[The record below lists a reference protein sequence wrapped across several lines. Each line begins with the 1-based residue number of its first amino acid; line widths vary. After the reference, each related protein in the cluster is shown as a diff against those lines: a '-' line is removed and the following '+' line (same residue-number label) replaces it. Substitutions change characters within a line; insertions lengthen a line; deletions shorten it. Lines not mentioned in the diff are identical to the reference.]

1 METNYRI
8 INFTTGP
15 VMIPDEV
22 KKTFSELPES
32 HRTQQ
37 FSNSFAEL
45 QNKLCAFTKAKYVNF
60 FTGSGTL
67 ANEVMIAQI
76 KRNNAKGIVLSN
88 GEFGNRLINQ
98 CKRQGIDFIS
108 YNKDWGSEFELNEIE
123 EILKNKDLNWILFVH
138 SESSTGCIN
147 DMKNIVSLAT
157 KYQLNIY
164 VDTVSSISNQEINL
178 NEVTIAT
185 ASSGKGLAS
194 IPGIALV
201 FSNERIEPD
210 DNIPTYLDL
219 GYYFQKDG
227 IPFTIS
233 SNLIFALNEATNFT
247 TTSSHLKNIS
257 ELSSYLIQ
265 KLKAFANIEILN
277 TKYAL
282 QSHIITIKP
291 MHGLLSTALGN
302 ALMKKNIDTSFNSKY
317 LVERN
322 FLQIAIMSQHSKDE
336 IDLLVENL
344 GEQLYHCQ
352 VETPDSTVS
361 SN

>member
-15 VMIPDEV
+15 VTIPDEV
-22 KKTFSELPES
+22 KKTFSELPSS
-32 HRTQQ
+32 HRTQH
-37 FSNSFAEL
+37 FSVSFAAL
-45 QNKLCAFTKAKYVNF
+45 QKKLCAFTNAKYVNF

-76 KRNNAKGIVLSN
+76 KRNNTKGIVLSN

-98 CKRQGIDFIS
+98 CKRQGIDFIT
-108 YNKDWGSEFELNEIE
+108 YNKDWGSEFELSEIE
-123 EILKNKDLNWILFVH
+123 KTIKHQDLKWILFVH

-147 DMKNIVSLAT
+147 DIENIISLAK

-164 VDTVSSISNQEINL
+164 VDTVSSISNQQVNL
-178 NEVTIAT
+178 HDVTIAT

-194 IPGIALV
+194 FSGIALV
-201 FSNERIEPD
+201 FSNDRIEPD
-210 DNIPTYLDL
+210 DHIPTYLDL

-247 TTSSHLKNIS
+247 TTISHLGNIA
-257 ELSSYLIQ
+257 ELSSYLLQ
-265 KLKAFANIEILN
+265 KLNAFKNLEILN

-291 MHGLLSTALGN
+291 MNGLLSTDIGN
-302 ALMKKNIDTSFNSKY
+302 ALMKKNIETSFNSKY

-344 GEQLYHCQ
+344 GEQLNHCQ